1 VRYITSNIVVT
12 RTRGW
17 YILAARRPSSQMEL
31 FDHTQIL
38 LPVNVYSQWRLY
50 LLLRFSILS
59 LFWYFLYRPPW

>member
-17 YILAARRPSSQMEL
+17 YSVAARRPSFQIEL
-31 FDHTQIL
+31 SDHTQIL

-50 LLLRFSILS
+50 LLLRYSI
-59 LFWYFLYRPPW
+59 